1 MLEVL
6 FNSFGNYFGKK
17 LSTCQNYYLGKYKN
31 MHVHWVPLLSQL
43 LCIKSL
49 KIFQT
54 EMGWMEYLKH
64 DLISK

>member
-1 MLEVL
+1 
-6 FNSFGNYFGKK
+6 
-17 LSTCQNYYLGKYKN
+17 

-54 EMGWMEYLKH
+54 EMDWMEYLKH
-64 DLISK
+64 DLISKWTYWMNTQIHLLENRNSDFDTDS